1 MLFLCYNYIR
11 PFLSL
16 SFQRYGMLLTC
27 WVATYLVDAHQRDYL
42 TSQLWQRCQQDIF
55 LKDTWP
61 ALLTS
66 CVTVPACAG
75 PSLLIYHSWSATTC
89 RHSSPESFCYSLFL
103 THFIFERS
111 SVYLSGEQFLL
122 WRVEG
127 QAQWKG
133 HLVWWP
139 WWGYKPPAE
148 QKTFYQRGDSIC
160 AQHGIS
166 LTACGNLF
174 IPCIRINNT
183 YSSQTAQVSCAILV
197 CENIRETDGINSGAR
212 CRTHSSDK
220 LQNASLTPPFVGM
233 FYEESKTRNLESSS
247 KLIQVEYLS
256 VLRSPRQHFSEVSAT
271 FQDIL
276 FCKQHALGKKR
287 WAMCLLYVQ
296 SGHGWEGRPQP
307 KELAQPWV
315 QEGVLWW
322 AVGWSS
328 LSRSDGAQLAPR

>member
-1 MLFLCYNYIR
+1 M
-11 PFLSL
+11 
-16 SFQRYGMLLTC
+16 
-27 WVATYLVDAHQRDYL
+27 
-42 TSQLWQRCQQDIF
+42 
-55 LKDTWP
+55 
-61 ALLTS
+61 
-66 CVTVPACAG
+66 
-75 PSLLIYHSWSATTC
+75 
-89 RHSSPESFCYSLFL
+89 
-103 THFIFERS
+103 
-111 SVYLSGEQFLL
+111 
-122 WRVEG
+122 
-127 QAQWKG
+127 
-133 HLVWWP
+133 
-139 WWGYKPPAE
+139 
-148 QKTFYQRGDSIC
+148 
-160 AQHGIS
+160 
-166 LTACGNLF
+166 
-174 IPCIRINNT
+174 
-183 YSSQTAQVSCAILV
+183 

-256 VLRSPRQHFSEVSAT
+256 VLRSPRQHFSEISAT

-315 QEGVLWW
+315 QEGVLCW

-328 LSRSDGAQLAPR
+328 LSRSACIQVGSFHSSPAALLCLQHRLGSSAETWREGVTSAFPLLKYYIRFSFTWWSL